1 MTQLALLSVVA
12 GAIIIAVR
20 GPFILAPAASLAGS
34 RWLIASK
41 ARLRVAGVVFALLGL
56 AMISSAQGSA
66 QGAALVVSILGW
78 LWVLGA
84 VFLLL
89 IFTSSYQRFIVR
101 IMNALEDSAVPRVAG
116 VIGTLFGA
124 FLVYLGIGVF

>member
-1 MTQLALLSVVA
+1 MTQLALMSVVA
-12 GAIIIAVR
+12 GALIIAVR
-20 GPFILAPAASLAGS
+20 GPFVLAPAASLAGS
-34 RWLIASK
+34 RWLLAS
-41 ARLRVAGVVFALLGL
+41 RTRIRVAGVLFAALGL
-56 AMISSAQGSA
+56 AMISSAQSSA
-66 QGAALVVSILGW
+66 QGAALVISILGW
-78 LWVLGA
+78 LWALAA

-89 IFTSSYQRFIVR
+89 IFTSLYQRFIVG

>member
-1 MTQLALLSVVA
+1 MNELALVSLVA

-20 GPFILAPAASLAGS
+20 GPFVFAPAATAAVV
-34 RWLIASK
+34 RRFIASS
-41 ARLRVAGVVFALLGL
+41 AGIRVAGIIFATLGL
-56 AMISSAQGSA
+56 AMIHSAQSSA
-66 QGAALVVSILGW
+66 QGAALVISILGW
-78 LWVLGA
+78 LWVLAA

-89 IFTSSYQRFIVR
+89 IFTTLYQRVAVG
-101 IMNALEDSAVPRVAG
+101 IMDALDDPPLLRALG